1 MLEKSLKFPKL
12 PPVSVHPVIVRV
24 LERAARGQSM
34 AAAAAAEGVAL
45 TEGVELDAYHDGKPV
60 CPVRPSWMIGGTPVF
75 VAEDGIPAT
84 VVQARRQSLARALGQ
99 PVCFLET
106 SSWVTVT
113 P

>member
-1 MLEKSLKFPKL
+1 M
-12 PPVSVHPVIVRV
+12 SVHPAIVRV
-24 LERAARGQSM
+24 LERAARGQSV

-45 TEGVELDAYHDGKPV
+45 AEGVEIDAHHDGKPV

-75 VAEDGIPAT
+75 VAEEGIPPT

-99 PVCFLET
+99 PVCFLAT
-106 SSWVTVT
+106 NSWATAI